1 MKKTIFR
8 FLGAICAITFFSQF
22 SATRVDSLMP
32 VFVGLGALIGAVI
45 CFAISDGTGEEKG
58 ADE

>member
-1 MKKTIFR
+1 MKKAIFR
-8 FLGAICAITFFSQF
+8 FLGSLFLLTLMCQF